1 MSNLFTSSPVQA
13 PAAPQTDAAVQGQY
27 IGEASA
33 KQIALNHAG
42 IAEAD
47 ANFVRCHLDFDDGRW
62 EYEVEL
68 YSGATEYDYD
78 IDAYTGDILSFD
90 YDAEYYMPGQSLGN
104 TAVNGTSITVDQAKQ
119 IALQHAG
126 VEEASTRRMEMD
138 VDYDHGRTVYEFSW
152 KVDWTEYEYEIDTST
167 GDILSFSQEQD

>member
-62 EYEVEL
+62 EYKVEL
-68 YSGATEYDYD
+68 YSGATEY
-78 IDAYTGDILSFD
+78 
-90 YDAEYYMPGQSLGN
+90 
-104 TAVNGTSITVDQAKQ
+104 
-119 IALQHAG
+119 
-126 VEEASTRRMEMD
+126 
-138 VDYDHGRTVYEFSW
+138 
-152 KVDWTEYEYEIDTST
+152 EYEIDAST